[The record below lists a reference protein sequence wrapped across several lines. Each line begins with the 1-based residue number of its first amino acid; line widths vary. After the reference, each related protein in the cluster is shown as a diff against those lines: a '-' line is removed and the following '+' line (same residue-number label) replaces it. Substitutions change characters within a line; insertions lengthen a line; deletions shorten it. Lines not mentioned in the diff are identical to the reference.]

1 MKSRVLKILGLV
13 LLLAILAAAGNYA
26 YRLKRRAQENQQRLA
41 DNRPV
46 VPPVAGPTEHVT
58 LYVAFDEQGMLLKH
72 DAEVSLPPE
81 RSERAR
87 QVLRALLALYLDT
100 SSPHPIGPGADIK
113 DVYLL
118 DNGLAVID
126 TNAEFAEGHRSGILV
141 EELTVASLVET
152 LGANIPG
159 VSRVKILVDGKER
172 ETLAGHADLYAIYD
186 VGLMAQLR
194 KDAQ

>member
-1 MKSRVLKILGLV
+1 MIAGLVVLLAVLGL
-13 LLLAILAAAGNYA
+13 AGNYA
-26 YRLKRRAQENQQRLA
+26 YRLKRKAQENQQQLS
-41 DNRPV
+41 DTRPV
-46 VPPVAGPTEHVT
+46 APPVAGPTEHVT
-58 LYVAFDEQGMLLKH
+58 LYVASDEQGMLLKQ
-72 DAEVSLPPE
+72 DAAVTLPAE

-87 QVLRALLALYLDT
+87 QVLRALLGVYLEK

-141 EELTVASLVET
+141 EELTVGSLVET

-186 VGLMAQLR
+186 VVLMAQLR
-194 KDAQ
+194 KDVQ